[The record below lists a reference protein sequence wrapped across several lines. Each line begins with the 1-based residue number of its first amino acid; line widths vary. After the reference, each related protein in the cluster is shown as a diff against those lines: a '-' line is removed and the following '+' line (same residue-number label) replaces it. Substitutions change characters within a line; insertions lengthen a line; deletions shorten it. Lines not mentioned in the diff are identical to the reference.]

1 MSDENKK
8 QNENEKEKE
17 YSELLD
23 NYSGEYLKEHE
34 SDSQEIPASR
44 KERVEKFSLNFD
56 ADSEIPDEPEQA
68 SHDKGIYFAAYS
80 PKEQPKS
87 EPVQNEKKEPVKKK
101 KKISLGKAEKIKET
115 LRSYYHVLKK
125 NTVAYTA
132 TYLSLILIASV
143 CLSIYGLSCLNDIFA
158 IRNSNEMV
166 TVTVPENAT
175 TGDVI
180 DVLHDAGLIKHTVF
194 CRVYAFFMGYED
206 DYLNGM
212 HQLNA
217 KMGLEGMLLGTKE
230 EKSGAETVDVTFPEG
245 WTISQIAERLEEYK
259 VCSADLFLQTLD
271 EAQFNYDFLD
281 TPLASTDRYRK
292 LEGYFFPAQY
302 NFYVNEAPASVVKK
316 FFDAF
321 NENVMTEENVA
332 RAEELGLTMDQ
343 VLTIASIIQREAAN
357 TAQMYQ
363 VSSVI
368 HNRLNS
374 NSFPALECEA
384 VDVYYQ
390 NEILPN
396 ASTARADELFNGYS
410 AYGTEGLPNGPI
422 CNPGADAIDAA
433 LHPDNSDYYFFC
445 HDSKGNIY
453 LARTQTEQNA
463 NWNKILSGDT
473 DE

>member
-8 QNENEKEKE
+8 QDEKE
-17 YSELLD
+17 YGGLLD
-23 NYSGEYLKEHE
+23 NYSGEYLQEHKEE
-34 SDSQEIPASR
+34 TDEIPVSR

-56 ADSEIPDEPEQA
+56 ADSEIPDEPEQV

-80 PKEQPKS
+80 PKEKPKEEEAPKE
-87 EPVQNEKKEPVKKK
+87 EPLKKEKK
-101 KKISLGKAEKIKET
+101 SGKVIDA
-115 LRSYYHVLKK
+115 LRSYYRILKK

-132 TYLSLILIASV
+132 TYLSLILVASIL
-143 CLSIYGLSCLNDIFA
+143 LSVYALSCLNDIFA

-166 TVTVPENAT
+166 TVTIPEEAT
-175 TGDVI
+175 TWDVI
-180 DVLHDAGLIKHTVF
+180 NVLHDEGLIKHTVF

-206 DYLNGM
+206 DYLNGI

-217 KMGLEGMLLGTKE
+217 KMGLEGMLIGTKE

-245 WTISQIAERLEEYK
+245 WTISQIAERLEEYE
-259 VCSADLFLQTLD
+259 VCSADLFLQTLE
-271 EAQFNYDFLD
+271 EAKFNYSFLE
-281 TPLASTDRYRK
+281 TPLSSTDRYRK

-302 NFYVNEAPASVVKK
+302 NFYVNEAPSSVIKK

-321 NENVMTEENVA
+321 QENVMTEENIA
-332 RAEELGLTMDQ
+332 RAEELGLTMDE
-343 VLTIASIIQREAAN
+343 VITIASIIQREAAD

-374 NSFPALECEA
+374 NSFPQLGCEA
-384 VDVYYQ
+384 VDIYYQ
-390 NEILPN
+390 REILPN

-422 CNPGADAIDAA
+422 CSPGAAAIDAA
-433 LHPDNSDYYFFC
+433 LNPEKSDYYYFC

-453 LARTQTEQNA
+453 LARTQSEHNV
-463 NWNKILSGDT
+463 NLNKVYSGDT

>member
-8 QNENEKEKE
+8 QDEKE
-17 YSELLD
+17 YGGLLD
-23 NYSGEYLKEHE
+23 NYSGEYLEEHKE
-34 SDSQEIPASR
+34 DVQEIPASR
-44 KERVEKFSLNFD
+44 KEKVEKFSLNFD
-56 ADSEIPDEPEQA
+56 ADSEIPDETEQV

-80 PKEQPKS
+80 PKEKPK
-87 EPVQNEKKEPVKKK
+87 EEEAPKKEPVKKK
-101 KKISLGKAEKIKET
+101 KESGKLKDA
-115 LRSYYHVLKK
+115 LRSYYRILKK

-132 TYLSLILIASV
+132 TYLSLILVASIL
-143 CLSIYGLSCLNDIFA
+143 LSVYTLSCLNDIFA

-166 TVTVPENAT
+166 TVTIPENAT

-180 DVLHDAGLIKHTVF
+180 NVLHDNGLIKHTVF
-194 CRVYAFFMGYED
+194 CRAYAFFMGYKDE
-206 DYLNGM
+206 YLNGM

-217 KMGLEGMLLGTKE
+217 KMGLEGMLMGTKE

-245 WTISQIAERLEEYK
+245 WTISQIAQRLEEYE
-259 VCSADLFLQTLD
+259 VCSADLFLQTME
-271 EAQFNYDFLD
+271 EAKFNYTFLE
-281 TPLASTDRYRK
+281 TPLESTDRYRN

-302 NFYVNEAPASVVKK
+302 NFYVNEAPSSVIRK

-321 NENVMTEENVA
+321 NENVMTEENIA

-343 VLTIASIIQREAAN
+343 VVTIASIIQREAAN
-357 TAQMYQ
+357 TKQMYQ

-374 NSFPALECEA
+374 NSFPRLECEA

-396 ASTARADELFNGYS
+396 TSTSRADELFSGYS
-410 AYGTEGLPNGPI
+410 AYATEGLPNGPI

-433 LHPDNSDYYFFC
+433 LNPDDTNYYFFC
-445 HDSKGNIY
+445 HDSDGNIY
-453 LARTQTEQNA
+453 LAATQTEQNA
-463 NWNKILSGDT
+463 NWNKILSGNT
-473 DE
+473 DD

>member
-8 QNENEKEKE
+8 QNEKE

-23 NYSGEYLKEHE
+23 NYSGEYLKKHE
-34 SDSQEIPASR
+34 SESPEVPASR
-44 KERVEKFSLNFD
+44 KEKVAKFSLNFD
-56 ADSEIPDEPEQA
+56 ADSEIPDEPEEV

-80 PKEQPKS
+80 PKEKPKD
-87 EPVQNEKKEPVKKK
+87 EPPVPPEKKPIKK
-101 KKISLGKAEKIKET
+101 EKEKQFKDKLSGIKEA
-115 LRSYYHVLKK
+115 LRSYYHILKK
-125 NTVAYTA
+125 NTIAYTA
-132 TYLSLILIASV
+132 TYLSLILIASI
-143 CLSIYGLSCLNDIFA
+143 CLSVYGLSCLNDIFA
-158 IRNSNEMV
+158 IRNSDETV

-206 DYLNGM
+206 NYLNGI

-230 EKSGAETVDVTFPEG
+230 EKSGAETVDVIFPEG
-245 WTISQIAERLEEYK
+245 WTISQIADRLEEYG
-259 VCSADLFLQTLD
+259 VCSADLFLKTLD
-271 EAQFNYDFLD
+271 ETQFDYDFLE
-281 TPLASTDRYRK
+281 TPLASTNRYRK
-292 LEGYFFPAQY
+292 LEGYLFPAQY
-302 NFYVNEAPASVVKK
+302 NFYVNEAPTSVVKK

-321 NENVMTEENVA
+321 NDNVMTEENVA
-332 RAEELGLTMDQ
+332 RAKELGLTMDQ

-374 NSFPALECEA
+374 NSFPQLGCEA

-396 ASTARADELFNGYS
+396 VGTSRADELFNGYS
-410 AYGTEGLPNGPI
+410 AYGTEGIPNGPI
-422 CNPGADAIDAA
+422 CNPGTDAIDAA
-433 LHPDNSDYYFFC
+433 LNPESSDYYFFC